1 MVFSI
6 QSVLLVL
13 QEYYNHDV
21 SQNCSD
27 TLFEVFYNSNIRLCY
42 LMLQVANGPGLA
54 FNVFTEAIMLLPGS
68 PFWAVLFFTILIT
81 LGVDGQFTLLE
92 SLLTV
97 LFDSKHVAKIR
108 KEIVVGMVTVFHF
121 SSNTIFKYMLT
132 SNRKGV
138 TMWWQEMAAVM
149 FSKFLLVTLDTDK

>member
-13 QEYYNHDV
+13 QEYYNHDM

-27 TLFEVFYNSNIRLCY
+27 TLLEVFYNSNIKLYY

-54 FNVFTEAIMLLPGS
+54 FNVFTEAITLLPGS

-97 LFDSKHVAKIR
+97 LFDSKHIAKIR
-108 KEIVVGMVTVFHF
+108 KEIVIGMVTVFRC
-121 SSNTIFKYMLT
+121 SSSTRYSSIC
-132 SNRKGV
+132 
-138 TMWWQEMAAVM
+138 
-149 FSKFLLVTLDTDK
+149 